1 MDNTLKKTGFFT
13 ENLNMKF
20 VIVLIVLNI
29 MFIAKFAGGEDH
41 KLATPLTAKLLLT
54 SN

>member
-1 MDNTLKKTGFFT
+1 MSNTLKKNYILT
-13 ENLNMKF
+13 ENLNMKL

-29 MFIAKFAGGEDH
+29 IFIAKFAGGEDQ
-41 KLATPLTAKLLLT
+41 KLATPQTAKLLLT